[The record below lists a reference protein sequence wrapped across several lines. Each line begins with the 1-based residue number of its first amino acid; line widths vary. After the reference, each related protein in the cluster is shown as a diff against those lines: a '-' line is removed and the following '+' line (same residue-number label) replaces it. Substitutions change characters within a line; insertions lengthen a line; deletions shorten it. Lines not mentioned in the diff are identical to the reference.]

1 MGDSFHSLSPA
12 LKLFFPGEFR
22 ELYRKVVQTENQPI
36 LETLLAEMKISLR
49 IDPGD
54 AHRIPATGPVIAVAN
69 HPFGM
74 LDGVILGALALRVRS
89 DVKILANHLLGA
101 IPELARH
108 CLFVDPFD
116 TKESKHTNS
125 RSLKQAITHL
135 RTGGML
141 IIFPAGEVSRWQ
153 FKHGEISDPEWSNVV
168 PRLVQA
174 TRSAVLPVLFMGTN
188 SVPFHLMGLIHPMLR
203 TARLP
208 RELLNKSGKEIEIRV
223 GNLISAEK
231 LCSIPNEDQAIDYV
245 RWRTYL
251 LGQRGETKTL
261 SWSWKLP
268 MPVNRAPVAVAPPV
282 SGQSI
287 LAEMEELAKSEA
299 PLCENREFLVQAARG
314 HQIPHLLAEIGRQRE
329 LTFREVGEGTGKAID
344 LDQFDS
350 YYTHLILW
358 SKSKNELAGAYRLV
372 NTEDALQRR
381 GTKGLYTSSL
391 FEFDAR
397 FFEQMGPA
405 LELGRSFVRSKY
417 QKQYAPLLML
427 WKGIGTYAMRH
438 PETPTLFGAVSISN
452 AYSQASR
459 ELMVQ
464 FFQSQE
470 CSPLAKFVRPK
481 SSLRQRRRMR
491 NWELSSI
498 GKLLDFD
505 ELSNSVAEIE
515 KDGRGI
521 PILLRQYLKV
531 GGKVLSFNV
540 DKSFSNV
547 LDGLILVDL
556 RKTDSGK
563 LESYMSK
570 QGLEQFR
577 RYHGLIS

>member
-141 IIFPAGEVSRWQ
+141 IIFPAGEVSHWQ
-153 FKHGEISDPEWSNVV
+153 FKHGEISDPEWSDVV

-188 SVPFHLMGLIHPMLR
+188 SVPFHLVGLIHPMLR

-223 GNLISAEK
+223 RQSHLRRKALQHSQRRSGDR
-231 LCSIPNEDQAIDYV
+231 LCSLAH
-245 RWRTYL
+245 
-251 LGQRGETKTL
+251 
-261 SWSWKLP
+261 LP
-268 MPVNRAPVAVAPPV
+268 ARSARRDENIVLVV
-282 SGQSI
+282 
-287 LAEMEELAKSEA
+287 EA
-299 PLCENREFLVQAARG
+299 
-314 HQIPHLLAEIGRQRE
+314 
-329 LTFREVGEGTGKAID
+329 
-344 LDQFDS
+344 
-350 YYTHLILW
+350 
-358 SKSKNELAGAYRLV
+358 
-372 NTEDALQRR
+372 
-381 GTKGLYTSSL
+381 
-391 FEFDAR
+391 
-397 FFEQMGPA
+397 
-405 LELGRSFVRSKY
+405 
-417 QKQYAPLLML
+417 
-427 WKGIGTYAMRH
+427 
-438 PETPTLFGAVSISN
+438 SN
-452 AYSQASR
+452 AGEPRSSSGGAACFRAEYSGRDGRAGEERS
-459 ELMVQ
+459 
-464 FFQSQE
+464 
-470 CSPLAKFVRPK
+470 A
-481 SSLRQRRRMR
+481 SLR
-491 NWELSSI
+491 
-498 GKLLDFD
+498 
-505 ELSNSVAEIE
+505 
-515 KDGRGI
+515 
-521 PILLRQYLKV
+521 
-531 GGKVLSFNV
+531 
-540 DKSFSNV
+540 KS
-547 LDGLILVDL
+547 
-556 RKTDSGK
+556 
-563 LESYMSK
+563 
-570 QGLEQFR
+570 
-577 RYHGLIS
+577 

>member
-1 MGDSFHSLSPA
+1 
-12 LKLFFPGEFR
+12 
-22 ELYRKVVQTENQPI
+22 
-36 LETLLAEMKISLR
+36 
-49 IDPGD
+49 
-54 AHRIPATGPVIAVAN
+54 
-69 HPFGM
+69 
-74 LDGVILGALALRVRS
+74 
-89 DVKILANHLLGA
+89 
-101 IPELARH
+101 
-108 CLFVDPFD
+108 
-116 TKESKHTNS
+116 
-125 RSLKQAITHL
+125 
-135 RTGGML
+135 
-141 IIFPAGEVSRWQ
+141 
-153 FKHGEISDPEWSNVV
+153 
-168 PRLVQA
+168 
-174 TRSAVLPVLFMGTN
+174 
-188 SVPFHLMGLIHPMLR
+188 
-203 TARLP
+203 
-208 RELLNKSGKEIEIRV
+208 
-223 GNLISAEK
+223 
-231 LCSIPNEDQAIDYV
+231 
-245 RWRTYL
+245 
-251 LGQRGETKTL
+251 
-261 SWSWKLP
+261 
-268 MPVNRAPVAVAPPV
+268 
-282 SGQSI
+282 
-287 LAEMEELAKSEA
+287 MEELAKSEA

-427 WKGIGTYAMRH
+427 WKGIGAYAMRH

-570 QGLEQFR
+570 QGLKQFR